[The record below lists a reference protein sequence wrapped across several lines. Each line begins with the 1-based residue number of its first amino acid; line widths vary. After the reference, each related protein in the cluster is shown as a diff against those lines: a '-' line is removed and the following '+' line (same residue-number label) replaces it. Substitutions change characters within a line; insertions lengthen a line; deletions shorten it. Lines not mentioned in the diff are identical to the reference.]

1 MLLNSDLRGEVY
13 DPVYYF
19 EKPGDF
25 QRSYLLDLVMM
36 THGWRRFDWSDLS
49 QKRGL
54 NDLQYER
61 EMGLYVKGYVRK
73 FLNKKSTVKS
83 TVVLTSLGQNLSQE
97 ELTTEEDGRFAFGP
111 YIIADSVN
119 VVVQA
124 RKYSTK
130 KDTDILEDG
139 NRRVRI
145 DIDKPQYVELNR
157 PIFDDG
163 GGFDYEAYKL
173 YVDKNRNAQAIK
185 DQYHSLEVRLS
196 EVVLTSKRKTKDDEM
211 DAIVEERSVY
221 TEPTHRLIL
230 DDRDRIGYASV
241 FDLLRQVSGVLVTG
255 TFPNQ
260 SVTIRGVSTLNASS
274 TPFYLLDGLPVD
286 EATIQLVHPNE
297 VLFIDVLVGA
307 RAAIFGARANT
318 GAIAIYTGRDPNS
331 DSAEG
336 KPGIIDVIVQGFN
349 KNRQFY
355 SPDYS
360 KDVSDVYEPDV
371 RATLYWNPYVSL
383 TASEVTTLDFHTG
396 DNTGTY
402 QILVEGI
409 GEDGSLVYF
418 TKDIIVQ

>member
-1 MLLNSDLRGEVY
+1 
-13 DPVYYF
+13 
-19 EKPGDF
+19 
-25 QRSYLLDLVMM
+25 
-36 THGWRRFDWSDLS
+36 
-49 QKRGL
+49 
-54 NDLQYER
+54 
-61 EMGLYVKGYVRK
+61 
-73 FLNKKSTVKS
+73 
-83 TVVLTSLGQNLSQE
+83 
-97 ELTTEEDGRFAFGP
+97 
-111 YIIADSVN
+111 
-119 VVVQA
+119 
-124 RKYSTK
+124 
-130 KDTDILEDG
+130 
-139 NRRVRI
+139 
-145 DIDKPQYVELNR
+145 
-157 PIFDDG
+157 
-163 GGFDYEAYKL
+163 
-173 YVDKNRNAQAIK
+173 
-185 DQYHSLEVRLS
+185 
-196 EVVLTSKRKTKDDEM
+196 M

-307 RAAIFGARANT
+307 RAAIFGTRANT

-331 DSAEG
+331 DSEEG
-336 KPGIIDVIVQGFN
+336 KPGIVDVIVQGFN

-360 KDVSDVYEPDV
+360 KDVSEVYEPDV

-383 TASEVTTLDFHTG
+383 SADEVTTLDFHTG

-418 TKDIIVQ
+418 TEDIIVQ